1 MINKA
6 IKALIESREFISV
19 ASCDLDGR
27 PNAAP
32 KFLLKIEAGYIYLVD
47 YVIGQT
53 FRNLQVNPRVS
64 LSFLDNNTLM
74 GYQINGKV
82 EIIDSGPEYEAALKD
97 LERKEIDL
105 SATRIIDGVTKGQA
119 HKAYE
124 IAASEQFVILKVK
137 VEETVQIHP
146 TGAVKREKVL

>member
-1 MINKA
+1 MINKS

-19 ASCDLDGR
+19 ASCDLDAR

-32 KFLLKIEAGYIYLVD
+32 KFLLKVEANYIYLVD

-82 EIIDSGPEYEAALKD
+82 EIINSGEEYEAALDD

-105 SATRIIDGVTKGQA
+105 SATRIIDGVMKGHA

-124 IAASEQFVILKVK
+124 MAAAEQVVILKVK
-137 VEETVQIHP
+137 VEETVQINP
-146 TGAVKREKVL
+146 KGTIKREKV